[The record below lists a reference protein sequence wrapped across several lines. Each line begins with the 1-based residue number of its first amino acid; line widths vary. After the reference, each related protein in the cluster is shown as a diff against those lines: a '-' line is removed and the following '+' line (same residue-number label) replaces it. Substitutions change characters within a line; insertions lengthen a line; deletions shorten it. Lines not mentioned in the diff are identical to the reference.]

1 MRQKLLSI
9 MFISVAT
16 IGTAAFTAS
25 AIAANG
31 DSSSTVRGSL
41 GGSLSDLSLEDGA
54 GIGAFILNASFALA
68 FVIAARMMTRHAWGQ
83 SGAKRGPYSNVA
95 HLTQGFG

>member
-1 MRQKLLSI
+1 MRFQLRSI
-9 MFISVAT
+9 APALVGTCGMLMLNVAALA
-16 IGTAAFTAS
+16 GS
-25 AIAANG
+25 G
-31 DSSSTVRGSL
+31 DSASTVRGSL

-68 FVIAARMMTRHAWGQ
+68 FVVAARMMTRHAWGQ

-95 HLTQGFG
+95 HVTQGFG